1 MVIIQ
6 LVVLSINCGGL
17 KKNMAMEEQKGFYVP

>member
-6 LVVLSINCGGL
+6 LVELSINRGG